1 MRENLRPRRQNI
13 TSTIDFAGEHYHVTQ
28 GFYETGKP
36 GEIFINRLRDKT
48 AAKLGDHLDATCRD
62 SAILMSLLLQYGA
75 DLAELKH
82 SVTRD
87 EEGLPMSIIGR
98 IIDDM
103 AGGK

>member
-1 MRENLRPRRQNI
+1 
-13 TSTIDFAGEHYHVTQ
+13 
-28 GFYETGKP
+28 
-36 GEIFINRLRDKT
+36 
-48 AAKLGDHLDATCRD
+48 
-62 SAILMSLLLQYGA
+62 MSLLLQYGA